1 MGTVTGSLRFINFP
15 FLEQMPIGVLTN
27 HGIEFLSRPILQSTS
42 KKSHLDKN
50 TTFKGI
56 LEEKSKLVK
65 NDKNEQ
71 DLKFQEAIVSADRLL
86 EYLLYSEKRSMV
98 SLIYNST
105 ADLMRAQAVLI
116 EIGEHMLEFC
126 EYVDQWLKER
136 YYKILVAIL

>member
-1 MGTVTGSLRFINFP
+1 
-15 FLEQMPIGVLTN
+15 MPIGVLTN